1 MEFIVYNESTGDILR
16 TGMCS
21 DNNILL
27 QAQEGESVIEGVANI
42 NNQYILNNEVTD
54 YTPEQLTLKANIPYG
69 YKWDIATMS
78 AVKIFTDEQI
88 LDYLSAQAR
97 TKRDQLLNNS
107 IIWSDT
113 SYTGDVL
120 ASWLAYREVL
130 KNITSQAGFPGSI
143 VWPTKPA

>member
-1 MEFIVYNESTGDILR
+1 
-16 TGMCS
+16 
-21 DNNILL
+21 
-27 QAQEGESVIEGVANI
+27 
-42 NNQYILNNEVTD
+42 
-54 YTPEQLTLKANIPYG
+54 
-69 YKWDIATMS
+69 MS

-130 KNITSQAGFPGSI
+130 KNIPSQAGFPGSI